1 MSSGENFPPNTVV
14 EDDVSTTIQNTS
26 NGYSVIIFQNISQST
41 SNITLKKNHSKL
53 RISKHDI
60 KKSIDFI
67 SLHLKLI
74 KNQNNLQFCL
84 YKKVTDLKEML
95 EKLHEY
101 LDKQNKKEA
110 SLKSIVSKYESMSI
124 TRNKELQ
131 IAINQITIGNK
142 DLLEERNRRMKIEK
156 EHECCEKQTAKLLST
171 LHRPQNESDEQV
183 EELKS
188 QLEKITKNFRNS
200 DTICKQKVNA
210 LISCQNDFKEMR
222 KKFQK
227 LGNDYNELKL
237 KVENDQDD
245 GNKMILRLRSELDE
259 VNHKLEVKEKECQEK
274 AEELTATKK
283 DFKKI
288 QEQLARLN
296 GINNECVH
304 ANTKLKTATEENLK
318 YLNEI
323 SNLKGQLNK
332 ISYLYN
338 GKCQEALKLTQH
350 CENLQSRT
358 NDLNKN
364 VEIIGQ
370 QLNAAQQQLK
380 CNEYSFKTKNDKI
393 SCLEN
398 TNSSIIHRVRKLE
411 KDNCILNNQISC
423 LVKDNS
429 IATKNDESAIQDV
442 NKDRRML
449 LEKGI
454 AQEKQISEL
463 KVEVQEL
470 STKYNQA
477 QQNYALAEQERTK
490 NKELFE
496 KSESVL
502 VEEKLKFEDIKNKNL
517 ELTEE
522 LRELQDSA
530 QMKINSRAEKGVQTC
545 LTAKTASA
553 LSSKSNTSTKG
564 E

>member
-1 MSSGENFPPNTVV
+1 MSSGENSPPNTVV

-26 NGYSVIIFQNISQST
+26 NGYSAIISQNISQST
-41 SNITLKKNHSKL
+41 SNITRKKNHIKL

-142 DLLEERNRRMKIEK
+142 DLLDERNRRMKIEK
-156 EHECCEKQTAKLLST
+156 EHECCEKQTAELSST
-171 LHRPQNESDEQV
+171 LHRPQNESDKQV

-188 QLEKITKNFRNS
+188 QLEKMTRNFRNS

-210 LISCQNDFKEMR
+210 LISCQNDFIEMQE
-222 KKFQK
+222 KFQK
-227 LGNDYNELKL
+227 LGNDYSELKL
-237 KVENDQDD
+237 KVENGHDD

-259 VNHKLEVKEKECQEK
+259 VNHNLEVKEKECQEK
-274 AEELTATKK
+274 AEELTATKN

-288 QEQLARLN
+288 QGQLARLN
-296 GINNECVH
+296 GINNECVD

-364 VEIIGQ
+364 VEMIGQ

-380 CNEYSFKTKNDKI
+380 CNEYSFNIKNDKI

-423 LVKDNS
+423 LVKENS

-490 NKELFE
+490 NKELLE

-502 VEEKLKFEDIKNKNL
+502 VEEKSKFEDIKKKNL

-530 QMKINSRAEKGVQTC
+530 QMKIDSRTEKGVQTC
-545 LTAKTASA
+545 LIAKTASA
-553 LSSKSNTSTKG
+553 LSSKSNTSTTG